1 MALQRAL
8 SWLTHQSVAS
18 DYEEFVGRGRMA
30 ASVRQNVIDRM
41 TYQVRG
47 LLRLH
52 EIACDRTRSREIA
65 RDRMTYQVRGL
76 LMPSDAFRGLRM
88 PSEAF

>member
-47 LLRLH
+47 LL
-52 EIACDRTRSREIA
+52 
-65 RDRMTYQVRGL
+65 
-76 LMPSDAFRGLRM
+76 MPSDAFRGLRM